1 MSGTVSAPMKQY
13 SDGFFPSI
21 IFENGESSPIY
32 RRLYEWIRSA
42 ILTGKLRPGQKIPST
57 RYLAAELKVSRI
69 TVLYAF
75 QQLSAEGYIEGSA
88 GSGTYVAKSNPDQV
102 TRLGFDK
109 QPRLINR
116 SQCAGSRKI
125 SQLSAKLSP
134 FPTLPFGIEA
144 FRVGLPALDHFPLS
158 TWSRLV
164 ARHWRQP
171 KKEMLMYGD
180 RMGFG
185 PCREAIAEYVTT
197 VRGVRCDASQVMVV
211 NGCQQGLELSV
222 RALLDPDDPVW
233 IEEPGYPGA
242 VQALRGVTSNL
253 IPVPVDEDGL
263 DVKEGIRRCPDAR
276 AAFITPSHQFPMGM
290 TMSAGRRMMLV
301 DWAFRN
307 NSWIVEDDYD
317 SEYDFRKRPIA
328 AVQGMDTNARVIY
341 VGTFS
346 KVLFPSLRVGY
357 LVIPSDLASAFC
369 RVRQAADISH
379 STLEQAVLADFI
391 REGHLARHIRRMR
404 MLYMERNELLVSE
417 IEEQLGATVEIVGAQ
432 AGMHL
437 VCLLPEGVEDTIV
450 WQRAAKAGIASWPL
464 SICYQRKPQRGG
476 LVLGYGGVDQ
486 KQIQDGVRKLAAIIQ
501 NSL

>member
-1 MSGTVSAPMKQY
+1 MKP
-13 SDGFFPSI
+13 DGAGFFPSI
-21 IFENGESSPIY
+21 IFENGGSSPIY

-42 ILTGKLRPGQKIPST
+42 IITGKLRPGQKIPST
-57 RYLAAELKVSRI
+57 RYLASELKVSRI

-102 TRLGFDK
+102 TRLRLGS
-109 QPRLINR
+109 QPRSINH
-116 SQCAGSRKI
+116 SPCAGSRRI

-134 FPTLPFGIEA
+134 FPTIPFGIEA
-144 FRVGLPALDHFPLS
+144 FRVGLPALDHFPM
-158 TWSRLV
+158 TIWSRLL
-164 ARHWRQP
+164 ARRWRQP

-180 RMGFG
+180 RMGFE

-211 NGCQQGLELSV
+211 NGSQQGLELSV
-222 RALLDPDDPVW
+222 RALLDPEDSVW
-233 IEEPGYPGA
+233 VEEPGYPGA
-242 VQALRGVTSNL
+242 LQALRGVTSNL
-253 IPVPVDEDGL
+253 IPVPVDDDGL
-263 DVKEGIRRCPDAR
+263 DVREGIRRCPNAR

-317 SEYDFRKRPIA
+317 SEYDFRRRPIA
-328 AVQGMDTNARVIY
+328 AVQGLDANARVIY

-346 KVLFPSLRVGY
+346 KVLFPSLRIGY
-357 LVIPSDLASAFC
+357 LIVPSDLAPAFC
-369 RVRQAADISH
+369 RVRQASDISH

-404 MLYMERNELLVSE
+404 MLYMQRNQILVAE
-417 IEEQLGATVEIVGAQ
+417 IEKQLGASVQIVSAQ

-437 VCLLPEGVEDTIV
+437 VCLLPAGVEDTIV

-464 SICYQRKPQRGG
+464 SACYQREPQRGG

-486 KQIQDGVRKLAAIIQ
+486 KLIRDGVKRLAAIIRD
-501 NSL
+501 SL

>member
-1 MSGTVSAPMKQY
+1 MKQAGT
-13 SDGFFPSI
+13 GFFPAI
-21 IFENGESSPIY
+21 AFDGDESTPLY

-42 ILTGKLRPGQKIPST
+42 ILTGELRPGQKLPST
-57 RYLAAELKVSRI
+57 RYLASELKFSRI
-69 TVLYAF
+69 TILCAF
-75 QQLSAEGYIEGSA
+75 QQLSAEGYIESSA
-88 GSGTYVAKSNPDQV
+88 GSGTYVAKSIPDQV
-102 TRLGFDK
+102 TRLGLGK
-109 QPRLINR
+109 QPRLINHSR
-116 SQCAGSRKI
+116 CAGSRRI

-144 FRVGLPALDHFPLS
+144 FRVGLPALDHFPI
-158 TWSRLV
+158 TIWSRLV
-164 ARHWRQP
+164 ARRWRQP

-180 RMGFG
+180 RMGYR

-197 VRGVRCDASQVMVV
+197 VRGVRCDASQVMIV
-211 NGCQQGLELSV
+211 NGSQQGLELSA
-222 RALLDPDDPVW
+222 RALLDPGDPVW

-242 VQALRGVTSNL
+242 FQAFGGVTGNL
-253 IPVPVDEDGL
+253 TPVPVDEEGL
-263 DVKEGIRRCPDAR
+263 DVKEGIRRCPKAR
-276 AAFITPSHQFPMGM
+276 AAFITPSHQFPLGM
-290 TMSAGRRMMLV
+290 TMSAGRRMMLL

-328 AVQGMDTNARVIY
+328 AVQGLDTNARVIY

-357 LVIPSDLASAFC
+357 LVIPSDLASAFG
-369 RVRQAADISH
+369 RVRQASDLSH

-391 REGHLARHIRRMR
+391 REGHFARHIRRMR
-404 MLYMERNELLVSE
+404 MLYLERNQRLVAE
-417 IEEQLGATVEIVGAQ
+417 IQEQLGGTVEIVSAQ

-437 VCLLPEGVEDTIV
+437 VCLLPAGVEDTIV

-464 SICYQRKPQRGG
+464 SICYQKKPQRGG

-486 KQIQDGVRKLAAIIQ
+486 KQTQDGVKRLAAILRD
-501 NSL
+501 SL

>member
-1 MSGTVSAPMKQY
+1 MKQAGT
-13 SDGFFPSI
+13 GFFPAIAFDGDKST
-21 IFENGESSPIY
+21 PLY
-32 RRLYEWIRSA
+32 RRLYAWIRSA
-42 ILTGKLRPGQKIPST
+42 ILTGELRPGQKLPST
-57 RYLAAELKVSRI
+57 RYLSSELKLSRI
-69 TVLYAF
+69 TVLCAF
-75 QQLSAEGYIEGSA
+75 QQLSAEGYIESSA
-88 GSGTYVAKSNPDQV
+88 GSGTYVTKSIPDQV
-102 TRLGFDK
+102 TRLGFGK
-109 QPRLINR
+109 QPRLINHSR
-116 SQCAGSRKI
+116 CAGSRRI
-125 SQLSAKLSP
+125 SRLSSKLSP

-144 FRVGLPALDHFPLS
+144 FRVGLPALDHFPI
-158 TWSRLV
+158 TIWSRLV
-164 ARHWRQP
+164 ARRWRQP

-197 VRGVRCDASQVMVV
+197 VRGVRCDASQVMIV
-211 NGCQQGLELSV
+211 NGSQQGLELSA
-222 RALLDPDDPVW
+222 RALLDPGDPVW

-242 VQALRGVTSNL
+242 VQAFGGVTGNL
-253 IPVPVDEDGL
+253 IPVPIDEDGL
-263 DVKEGIRRCPDAR
+263 DVKEGIRRCPKAR

-307 NSWIVEDDYD
+307 NAWIVEDDYD

-328 AVQGMDTNARVIY
+328 AVQGLDTNARVIY

-369 RVRQAADISH
+369 RVRQASDISH

-404 MLYMERNELLVSE
+404 MIYLERSQMLVAE
-417 IEEQLGATVEIVGAQ
+417 IQEQLGATVEIVSAQ

-437 VCLLPEGVEDTIV
+437 VCLLPAGVDDTLV
-450 WQRAAKAGIASWPL
+450 WQRAAQAGVASWPL

-476 LVLGYGGVDQ
+476 LVLGYGGVDR
-486 KQIQDGVRKLAAIIQ
+486 KQMKDAVKKLAAVIH
-501 NSL
+501 NPSF

>member
-1 MSGTVSAPMKQY
+1 MKQAGP
-13 SDGFFPSI
+13 GFFPAIAFDSDQ
-21 IFENGESSPIY
+21 SAPLY

-42 ILTGKLRPGQKIPST
+42 ILTGELRPGQKLPST
-57 RYLAAELKVSRI
+57 RYLSSELKLSRI
-69 TVLYAF
+69 TVLCAF
-75 QQLSAEGYIEGSA
+75 QQLSAEGYIESSA
-88 GSGTYVAKSNPDQV
+88 GSGTYVTKSIPDQV
-102 TRLGFDK
+102 TRLGFGK
-109 QPRLINR
+109 QPRLINHSR
-116 SQCAGSRKI
+116 CAGSRRI
-125 SQLSAKLSP
+125 SQLSSKLSP

-144 FRVGLPALDHFPLS
+144 FRVGLPALDHFPI
-158 TWSRLV
+158 TIWSRLV
-164 ARHWRQP
+164 ARRWRQP

-180 RMGFG
+180 RMGFR

-197 VRGVRCDASQVMVV
+197 VRGVRCDASQVMIV
-211 NGCQQGLELSV
+211 NGSQQGLELSA
-222 RALLDPDDPVW
+222 RALLDPGDPVW

-242 VQALRGVTSNL
+242 VQAFGGVTGNL
-253 IPVPVDEDGL
+253 TPVPVDEDGL
-263 DVKEGIRRCPDAR
+263 DVKEGIRRCPEAR

-307 NSWIVEDDYD
+307 NAWIVEDDYD
-317 SEYDFRKRPIA
+317 SEYDFRRRPIA
-328 AVQGMDTNARVIY
+328 AVQGLDTNARVIY

-369 RVRQAADISH
+369 RVRQASDISH

-391 REGHLARHIRRMR
+391 REGHFARHIRRMR
-404 MLYMERNELLVSE
+404 MLYLERNQMLVAE
-417 IEEQLGATVEIVGAQ
+417 IQEQLGATVEIVSAQ

-437 VCLLPEGVEDTIV
+437 VCLLPAGVEDTLV

-464 SICYQRKPQRGG
+464 SVCYQRKPQRGG

-486 KQIQDGVRKLAAIIQ
+486 KQIQGGVKRLAAIIRE
-501 NSL
+501 SL